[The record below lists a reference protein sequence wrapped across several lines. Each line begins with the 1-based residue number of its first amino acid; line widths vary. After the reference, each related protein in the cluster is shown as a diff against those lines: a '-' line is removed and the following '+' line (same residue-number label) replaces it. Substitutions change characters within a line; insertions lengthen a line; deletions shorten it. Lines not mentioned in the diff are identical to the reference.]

1 MCPGLQLLVL
11 GKREMFCGVASGN
24 NLLKFKR
31 KNKFKM
37 FKKAVSKIFIVT
49 LHQKTI
55 KHLQEVDSVVN
66 SLGAEVFFWHFQIIF
81 LDFGLLWSRIS
92 TPAEV

>member
-1 MCPGLQLLVL
+1 MCRGLQLLVL
-11 GKREMFCGVASGN
+11 DKKKMFCGVASGD

-49 LHQKTI
+49 LHKKTI

-66 SLGAEVFFWHFQIIF
+66 SLGAEVFLAFQIIF
-81 LDFGLLWSRIS
+81 PDFGLLWSKIS